1 MTPGN
6 TVPGWPDLSAYP
18 AWVNTLAGVLFA
30 LGIAVVAVATFFGQL
45 RGKRLPT
52 EDRAGNAQLAMVTL
66 DSTAIRE
73 HTKAVTQVADQLT
86 RLNSLGDHY
95 LEMLEQR
102 QDQDELRAAREAGIE
117 EGQRIARATR
127 TRTRRPPPKK
137 PSGMNLLPNQR
148 P

>member
-18 AWVNTLAGVLFA
+18 AWVNTLAGALFA

-45 RGKRLPT
+45 RGKRLPI
-52 EDRAGNAQLAMVTL
+52 EDRAGSAQLAMVTL

-73 HTKAVTQVADQLT
+73 HTRAVVLVGEQLT
-86 RLNSLGDHY
+86 RLNAIGTRYVES
-95 LEMLEQR
+95 LEQR
-102 QDQDELRAAREAGIE
+102 QEEDELRAAE
-117 EGQRIARATR
+117 QRGYERAQAE
-127 TRTRRPPPKK
+127 RRPAPRRGPPPKK
-137 PSGMNLLPNQR
+137 PGSMNLLPNQR